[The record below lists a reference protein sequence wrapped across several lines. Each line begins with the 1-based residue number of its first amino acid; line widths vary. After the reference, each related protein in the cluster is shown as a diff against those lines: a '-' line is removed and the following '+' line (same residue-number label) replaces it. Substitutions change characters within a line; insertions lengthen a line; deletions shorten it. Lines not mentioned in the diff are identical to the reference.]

1 MTRSNEIGANSYLL
15 DFGDDGSLILD
26 AGMHPRLDGLRGTPN
41 FAPSKG
47 KNPRA
52 IFLTHSHHDHVGA
65 LPLAMR
71 EHPDAP
77 VFMSEGSYFLA
88 DPLLHNS
95 VEVMIKQRDE
105 YNIPEYP
112 LFTHGELAQLVQ
124 RWRSCGL
131 EKPYSLHGQAKPK
144 DDPLTFAF
152 YDAGHILGSVGVL
165 LTHRGRRI
173 FYTGDINFTNQTLM
187 KAASFPTEKID
198 VLITETTKGASPK
211 KADRVDVI
219 EKLVTAIEETFI
231 PDLRDGEDPGNSSP
245 RSTSSGRRAGSA
257 SGPPSSAASG
267 RTSPRST
274 TSSPKRSP
282 RFHPDLKLLNHG
294 MPEVM
299 DGKKVRNFKPR
310 KGDLYLISSGM
321 MTEKTLSNTLG
332 QKFLENPKNSIFFV
346 GYCDSE
352 SPAGRLLDTKPGEYV
367 VLESLAGEQQVNC
380 KVQHFD
386 LTSHALPRRHPRLHP
401 PGEPP
406 RLHARPRGRGRA
418 RVVPGA
424 ARDAAA
430 RDEGRHPACGGD
442 DHGLRG
448 RGGEGAALRDRVQS
462 LRFPVQLEAT
472 RAFKGWRALRP
483 SKPPR
488 SDTAWEESVSLQA

>member
-41 FAPSKG
+41 FGPSKG
-47 KNPRA
+47 KKPRA

-173 FYTGDINFTNQTLM
+173 FYTGDINFTDQTLM

-219 EKLVTAIEETFI
+219 ERLVKSIEETFENGGAVLI
-231 PDLRDGEDPGNSSP
+231 PIFAMGKTQEFLAEVYLQLQK
-245 RSTSSGRRAGSA
+245 GRIGKRPIFIGGLGKNFSA
-257 SGPPSSAASG
+257 IYDKLA
-267 RTSPRST
+267 
-274 TSSPKRSP
+274 KRSP
-282 RFHPDLKLLNHG
+282 RFHPELKLLNHG

-386 LTSHALPRRHPRLHP
+386 LTSHALREDILDYILKVNPRVCMLVH
-401 PGEPP
+401 
-406 RLHARPRGRGRA
+406 
-418 RVVPGA
+418 
-424 ARDAAA
+424 
-430 RDEGRHPACGGD
+430 GD
-442 DHGLRG
+442 T
-448 RGGEGAALRDRVQS
+448 EALAWFQG
-462 LRFPVQLEAT
+462 QLAT
-472 RAFKGWRALRP
+472 LRP
-483 SKPPR
+483 EMKVVIPPAGE
-488 SDTAWEESVSLQA
+488 TITV

>member
-1 MTRSNEIGANSYLL
+1 MTRSNEIGANSYLA
-15 DFGDDGSLILD
+15 DFGDDGCVILD
-26 AGMHPRLDGLRGTPN
+26 AGMHPRLDGNRGTPN
-41 FAPSKG
+41 FAPSRG
-47 KNPRA
+47 KNIKG

-71 EHPDAP
+71 EHSDVP

-131 EKPYSLHGQAKPK
+131 EKPYSFHGQAKPK
-144 DDPLTFAF
+144 NDPLTFAF

-165 LTHRGRRI
+165 LNHRGRRI
-173 FYTGDINFTNQTLM
+173 FYTGDINFTDQTLM

-211 KADRVDVI
+211 KEDRSVVI
-219 EKLVTAIEETFI
+219 EKLVKEIEETFENGGSVLI
-231 PDLRDGEDPGNSSP
+231 PIFAMGKTQEFLAEVYLQLQKGRIGKRPIFIGGLGKNFSAIYDKLAK
-245 RSTSSGRRAGSA
+245 RST
-257 SGPPSSAASG
+257 
-267 RTSPRST
+267 
-274 TSSPKRSP
+274 

-299 DGKKVRNFKPR
+299 DGKRVRNFKPR

-332 QKFLENPKNSIFFV
+332 QKFLENEKNSIFFV
-346 GYCDSE
+346 GYCDTE
-352 SPAGRLLDTKPGEYV
+352 SPAGRLLATPKGDYV

-380 KVQHFD
+380 KVKHFD
-386 LTSHALPRRHPRLHP
+386 LTSHALREDILDYILRVNPRVCMLVH
-401 PGEPP
+401 
-406 RLHARPRGRGRA
+406 
-418 RVVPGA
+418 
-424 ARDAAA
+424 
-430 RDEGRHPACGGD
+430 GD
-442 DHGLRG
+442 P
-448 RGGEGAALRDRVQS
+448 EAL
-462 LRFPVQLEAT
+462 AW
-472 RAFKGWRALRP
+472 FKGQINTLRP
-483 SKPPR
+483 EIQVVIPPAGE
-488 SDTAWEESVSLQA
+488 TIEV

>member
-47 KNPRA
+47 KKPRA

-219 EKLVTAIEETFI
+219 ERLVKSIEETFENGGAVLI
-231 PDLRDGEDPGNSSP
+231 PIFAMGKTQEFLAEVYLQLQK
-245 RSTSSGRRAGSA
+245 GRIGKRPIFIGGLGKNFSA
-257 SGPPSSAASG
+257 IYDKLA
-267 RTSPRST
+267 
-274 TSSPKRSP
+274 KRSP

-386 LTSHALPRRHPRLHP
+386 LTSHALREDILDYILKVNPRVCMLVH
-401 PGEPP
+401 
-406 RLHARPRGRGRA
+406 
-418 RVVPGA
+418 
-424 ARDAAA
+424 
-430 RDEGRHPACGGD
+430 GD
-442 DHGLRG
+442 T
-448 RGGEGAALRDRVQS
+448 EALAWFQG
-462 LRFPVQLEAT
+462 QLAT
-472 RAFKGWRALRP
+472 LRP
-483 SKPPR
+483 EMKVVIPPAGE
-488 SDTAWEESVSLQA
+488 TITV